1 MNLLRDGITQGFV
14 IKTDR
19 ATKLTI
25 DGITETYPIY
35 QIRLDALYY
44 NDQNDRIATWISQ
57 YKSDNK
63 TETIDR
69 TDLESYHFSD
79 DDEEL

>member
-44 NDQNDRIATWISQ
+44 NDQ
-57 YKSDNK
+57 Y
-63 TETIDR
+63 
-69 TDLESYHFSD
+69 LP
-79 DDEEL
+79 